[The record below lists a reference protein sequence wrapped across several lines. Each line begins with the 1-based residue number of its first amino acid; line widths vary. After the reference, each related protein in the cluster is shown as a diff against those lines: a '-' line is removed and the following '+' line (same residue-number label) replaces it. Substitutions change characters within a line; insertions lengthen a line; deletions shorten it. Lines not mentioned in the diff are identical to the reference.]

1 MKTLFVILAGIIF
14 AHSSAFSQKLSVNSQ
29 SQNDDYFSWSY
40 ALGFDGST
48 NSKKINTQQGYDYLS
63 GVEFSLHASSLNE
76 IFMSYNF
83 QKFSDQQYEPSL
95 SISALSTG
103 PRIHILNDRNTFVEC
118 AFAACIVNN
127 LRNYKNPD
135 DYISNDLFLGCS
147 FGLGR
152 DYAINKSTT
161 LNLSAGMTA
170 VFTRPGVLMLYGVKT
185 RFSFNTLN
193 EDEKSKYRKDFP
205 CHWAFTAFGGINN
218 PDFFVNQSFAWGGS
232 YGFEAAFKFSPRS
245 ETFFKIAKNHFVRLY
260 SYSGWIESISP
271 YSTPEYNSLEALLGQ
286 RFYFNKGPVSSYV
299 NLGCGLYTYH
309 SAYNSDYNDFTAS
322 NFGIFIG
329 NGLLIHLYKSLS
341 INIGANAN
349 LVFADQLIEG
359 AYMAVTSGIR
369 FDL

>member
-14 AHSSAFSQKLSVNSQ
+14 AHSSAFSQNKLSL
-29 SQNDDYFSWSY
+29 NDPRPNEDYFSWSY

-48 NSKKINTQQGYDYLS
+48 DSKIINTQQGYDYMA

-83 QKFSDQQYEPSL
+83 QKFGSQQYDPPL

-127 LRNYKNPD
+127 LRSNKNTAE
-135 DYISNDLFLGCS
+135 YISNDLFLGCS

-152 DYAINKSTT
+152 DYAINKSIV

-170 VFTRPGVLMLYGVKT
+170 IFTRPGVLMLYGAKT

-193 EDEKSKYRKDFP
+193 EDEKLKYRKDFP
-205 CHWAFTAFGGINN
+205 YHWAFTVFGGINN
-218 PDFFVNQSFAWGGS
+218 PDGFVNQNFEWGGS

-245 ETFFKIAKNHFVRLY
+245 EAFLKIAKNHFVKVY
-260 SYSGWIESISP
+260 SHSGWIESINT
-271 YSTPEYNSLEALLGQ
+271 YSTPDYNSLEALLGQ
-286 RFYFNKGPVSSYV
+286 RFYFNKGIVSSYV

-309 SAYNSDYNDFTAS
+309 TAYNSDYGDFVSS
-322 NFGIFIG
+322 NFGLFIG
-329 NGLLIHLYKSLS
+329 NGLSSCL
-341 INIGANAN
+341 
-349 LVFADQLIEG
+349 
-359 AYMAVTSGIR
+359 
-369 FDL
+369 